1 MTTDKGRRLGRG
13 LEALLAR
20 TPAKLET
27 PAPASTSTAPGAP
40 TADDTPSNGALTPA
54 TGRGGSAAPDT
65 PFRPLPLAQIRPNPL
80 QPRKEFKAED
90 LADLEASLRV
100 SGLLQPVTVRPAPQG
115 GGYELIAGER
125 RFRAAQRLGWTEIPA
140 IVRDVDEK
148 TLLSLAMVENL
159 QRADL
164 NPIEEAEGYQQ
175 LITDFTLTQQEVA
188 DIVGKD
194 RSTVANMLRL
204 LALPASVRRM
214 VREGQLS
221 VGHARA
227 LLGIGDETRIADVAR
242 SAIAEGWSVR
252 EVERQVREAS
262 PKGAKAKGESK
273 TSAATT
279 PDLRSAEVRR
289 VEDLIRKRLGT
300 DTKVVQTGTNAGEIR
315 LSFYTADDFERLAEL
330 LIGGPLDGED

>member
-1 MTTDKGRRLGRG
+1 MSTDKGRRLGRG

-20 TPAKLET
+20 APARTEAVPAPVTPTATTTPAAAGAT
-27 PAPASTSTAPGAP
+27 PPSATGP
-40 TADDTPSNGALTPA
+40 TAD
-54 TGRGGSAAPDT
+54 DT

-252 EVERQVREAS
+252 EVERQVREAG
-262 PKGAKAKGESK
+262 PKGAAKKA
-273 TSAATT
+273 AAAAAQTKS
-279 PDLRSAEVRR
+279 PDLRTAEVRR
-289 VEDLIRKRLGT
+289 VEDEIRKRLGT
-300 DTKVVQTGTNAGEIR
+300 DTKIVQTGTNSGEIR
-315 LSFYTADDFERLAEL
+315 LTFYSADDFERLAEL
-330 LIGGPLDGED
+330 LLGTPLDH

>member
-1 MTTDKGRRLGRG
+1 
-13 LEALLAR
+13 
-20 TPAKLET
+20 
-27 PAPASTSTAPGAP
+27 
-40 TADDTPSNGALTPA
+40 
-54 TGRGGSAAPDT
+54 
-65 PFRPLPLAQIRPNPL
+65 
-80 QPRKEFKAED
+80 
-90 LADLEASLRV
+90 
-100 SGLLQPVTVRPAPQG
+100 
-115 GGYELIAGER
+115 
-125 RFRAAQRLGWTEIPA
+125 
-140 IVRDVDEK
+140 
-148 TLLSLAMVENL
+148 
-159 QRADL
+159 
-164 NPIEEAEGYQQ
+164 
-175 LITDFTLTQQEVA
+175 
-188 DIVGKD
+188 
-194 RSTVANMLRL
+194 MLRL

-262 PKGAKAKGESK
+262 PKGAKAKGASK
-273 TSAATT
+273 TSGTTT

-330 LIGGPLDGED
+330 LVGGPLEAEG

>member
-1 MTTDKGRRLGRG
+1 MSTDKGRRLGRG

-20 TPAKLET
+20 APARTEAT
-27 PAPASTSTAPGAP
+27 PAPTATVA
-40 TADDTPSNGALTPA
+40 TTPA
-54 TGRGGSAAPDT
+54 TTTPATTTTPSAAAGTTADNT

-188 DIVGKD
+188 EIVGKD

-227 LLGIGDETRIADVAR
+227 LLGIGDENRIADVAR
-242 SAIAEGWSVR
+242 SASAEGWSVR

-262 PKGAKAKGESK
+262 PKGAKAKGASK
-273 TSAATT
+273 TSGGTT

-300 DTKVVQTGTNAGEIR
+300 DTKVMQTGTNAGEIR
-315 LSFYTADDFERLAEL
+315 LSFYTADDFERLVEL
-330 LIGGPLDGED
+330 LIGGSIEAEG

>member
-27 PAPASTSTAPGAP
+27 PAPASTSAAPAASTTDDAPPSGTP
-40 TADDTPSNGALTPA
+40 TAA
-54 TGRGGSAAPDT
+54 TSRGGSAAPDT

-262 PKGAKAKGESK
+262 PKGAKAKGASK
-273 TSAATT
+273 TSGTTT

-330 LIGGPLDGED
+330 LVGGPLEAEG

>member
-27 PAPASTSTAPGAP
+27 PAPTSTTTATTASTADDAPKSGASTS
-40 TADDTPSNGALTPA
+40 A
-54 TGRGGSAAPDT
+54 TSRGGSVAADT

-204 LALPASVRRM
+204 LALPVSVRRM

-262 PKGAKAKGESK
+262 PKGAKAKGASK
-273 TSAATT
+273 TSGATT

-330 LIGGPLDGED
+330 LIGGPLDDED

>member
-27 PAPASTSTAPGAP
+27 SAPATTSAAPSTSTADDAP
-40 TADDTPSNGALTPA
+40 PSGVLTAA
-54 TGRGGSAAPDT
+54 TNRGGGAAADT

-262 PKGAKAKGESK
+262 PKGGKANGAAK
-273 TSAATT
+273 TSGATT